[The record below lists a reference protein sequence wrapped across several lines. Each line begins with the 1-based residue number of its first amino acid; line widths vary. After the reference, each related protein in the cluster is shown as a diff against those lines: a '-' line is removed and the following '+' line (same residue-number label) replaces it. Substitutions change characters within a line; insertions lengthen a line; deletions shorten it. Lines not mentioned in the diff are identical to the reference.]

1 MEKFNFECGSIRV
14 AKELIA
20 QGFECR
26 AILGTHGK
34 LLFMFENGLNIQG
47 HIECEYT
54 GRRYSNFDAI
64 TDIKL

>member
-14 AKELIA
+14 VKELIA

-34 LLFMFENGLNIQG
+34 LLFMFERNDEIRKAYREAKDK
-47 HIECEYT
+47 I
-54 GRRYSNFDAI
+54 FD
-64 TDIKL
+64 D

>member
-34 LLFMFENGLNIQG
+34 LLFMFERNDEVRKAYREAKDKIFN
-47 HIECEYT
+47 
-54 GRRYSNFDAI
+54 D
-64 TDIKL
+64 